1 MIPIL
6 NHTIAEEI
14 GSCYC
19 TYKQQRVAMRFKQF
33 DLMYVR
39 ETLTYHQSTRPSLSR
54 K

>member
-14 GSCYC
+14 GSC
-19 TYKQQRVAMRFKQF
+19 YKQQRVAMRFKQF

-39 ETLTYHQSTRPSLSR
+39 ETLTYHQSTRPCTVLHL
-54 K
+54 